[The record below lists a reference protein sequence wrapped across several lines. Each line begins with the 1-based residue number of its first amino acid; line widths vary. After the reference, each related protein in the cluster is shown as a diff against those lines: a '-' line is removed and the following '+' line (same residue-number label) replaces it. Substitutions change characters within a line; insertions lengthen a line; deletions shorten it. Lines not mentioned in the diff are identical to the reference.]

1 MHKSVLALVGAAGI
15 GVATLAAPAPAS
27 ADCVGCA
34 IGAGIL
40 GGVAAGAI
48 IGGAIANSPPP
59 PGYYPPPPPGYYPP
73 PPPPGAYGPPPP
85 PGAYGPPPPAY
96 ADLAPGCYW
105 GRRTVWVEGY
115 GYQRRTVQICP

>member
-1 MHKSVLALVGAAGI
+1 MHKSIIALVGAAGV
-15 GVATLAAPAPAS
+15 GVATFAAPAPAS

-59 PGYYPPPPPGYYPP
+59 PPPGYYPP
-73 PPPPGAYGPPPP
+73 PRLVIIRRLHRPAIIHR
-85 PGAYGPPPPAY
+85 PPAHT
-96 ADLAPGCYW
+96 ARRPAP
-105 GRRTVWVEGY
+105 T
-115 GYQRRTVQICP
+115 PS